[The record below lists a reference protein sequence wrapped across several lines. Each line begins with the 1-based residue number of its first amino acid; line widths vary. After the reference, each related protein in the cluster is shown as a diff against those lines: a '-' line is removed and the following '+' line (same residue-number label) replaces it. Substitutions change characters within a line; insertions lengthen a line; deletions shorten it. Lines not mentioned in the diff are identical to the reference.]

1 MSELPEL
8 IQALLDPRAYP
19 DPPSRV
25 EMRQTQI
32 SYVFL
37 TRDHVYKI
45 KKPVDMGFLDY
56 TTLEKRLYYCRKEV
70 ELNRRL
76 CADVYLDVV
85 PVTNDNGRYI
95 IGGKGGA
102 EEYAVKMR
110 RLPQDAMMDVLL
122 KQGKVTPEMV
132 GSVAAAL
139 ARFHRKAAKGGEIG
153 KFGSIETIR
162 QNTLENL
169 THEGVVKNVG
179 IIISPE
185 TRSRIMAYINSY
197 TEKNL
202 VLLKKRVADGRI
214 RDCHGDLHATHIC
227 FDKGIRIY
235 DCIEFNDR
243 FRYCDVAAEVAFL
256 AMDMDHF
263 GQTELSASFIEAYV
277 RKSGDKELMK
287 LLNFYKCY
295 RACVRGKVGCFQYDD
310 PYISAGEK
318 EKILTNAQSYFKL
331 AESYTEA

>member
-19 DPPSRV
+19 DPPARV

-37 TRDHVYKI
+37 TRNHVYKI

-95 IGGKGGA
+95 IGGRGRV
-102 EEYAVKMR
+102 EEYTVKMR

-122 KQGKVTPEMV
+122 KQDKVTPEMV
-132 GSVAAAL
+132 GRVAAAL
-139 ARFHRKAAKGGEIG
+139 AKFHGKAATGGDIG

-185 TRSRIMAYINSY
+185 TRSHIMAYINGF

-202 VLLKKRVADGRI
+202 VLFKKRVADGRI

-263 GQTELSASFIEAYV
+263 GRTDLSDSFIEAYV
-277 RKSGDKELMK
+277 SKSGDKELMK

-295 RACVRGKVGCFQYDD
+295 RAGVRGKVGCFQYDD

-318 EKILTNAQSYFKL
+318 EKILADAQSYFKL
-331 AESYTEA
+331 AESYIEA